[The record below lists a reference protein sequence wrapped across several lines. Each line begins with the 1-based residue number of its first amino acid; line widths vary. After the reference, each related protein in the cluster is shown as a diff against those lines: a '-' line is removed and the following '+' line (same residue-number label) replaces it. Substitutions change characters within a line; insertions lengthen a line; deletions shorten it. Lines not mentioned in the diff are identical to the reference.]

1 MKRQDY
7 TAEEWEAMPKKFDLF
22 CKTVIENSVKNQI
35 RGYLRHCMRYK
46 VVSTDELTELFEG
59 VCDEYLSEKT
69 ELKVEDES
77 IFFESMELA
86 EAIKRLPERKQTVLL
101 MAVALGYSMGEVA
114 EKLNITEKTA
124 TNYKYQALKLLREEM
139 DENANAECSE

>member
-1 MKRQDY
+1 
-7 TAEEWEAMPKKFDLF
+7 
-22 CKTVIENSVKNQI
+22 
-35 RGYLRHCMRYK
+35 
-46 VVSTDELTELFEG
+46 
-59 VCDEYLSEKT
+59 
-69 ELKVEDES
+69 
-77 IFFESMELA
+77 MELA

-139 DENANAECSE
+139 DEKAGGSE

>member
-22 CKTVIENSVKNQI
+22 CKVAIENSVRNQI

-46 VVSTDELTELFEG
+46 VVPTDELAELFEG
-59 VCDEYLSEKT
+59 VYDEYLSEKT
-69 ELKVEDES
+69 ELKAGEES
-77 IFFESMELA
+77 IFLESMELA

-114 EKLNITEKTA
+114 EKLKITEKTA

-139 DENANAECSE
+139 DEKAGGSE

>member
-1 MKRQDY
+1 MKRQDF

-22 CKTVIENSVKNQI
+22 CKVAIENNVKNQI

-46 VVSTDELTELFEG
+46 VVPIDELTELLEG
-59 VCDEYLSEKT
+59 IYDEYLSEKT
-69 ELKVEDES
+69 ELKVGNEH
-77 IFFESMELA
+77 IFFESIELA
-86 EAIKRLPERKQTVLL
+86 EAIKRLPERKQIVLL
-101 MAVALGYSMGEVA
+101 LAVALGYSMGEVA

-139 DENANAECSE
+139 DEKAGGSE